1 MSPCVFE
8 QLHAF
13 QLSHFKTWDGYSFFQ
28 GRLQGF
34 QFRAGVEEEQECQ
47 STLSEEQDKE
57 SGFLFGWNAEGE
69 KNHPD
74 GKQYYKDVNWIRWL

>member
-34 QFRAGVEEEQECQ
+34 QFRAGVEEERECQ

-69 KNHPD
+69 KKPP
-74 GKQYYKDVNWIRWL
+74 RWKAIL